1 MVGKTDDELTDLLA
15 KLYGIQEDIGAKP
28 KSSEEEKK
36 SRAESVVTMGQGK
49 KAQEKASKF
58 LQLKGDIVDRLK
70 SIHQMLKDI
79 KEKEG
84 AGFGGDNAK
93 EIIKMQAE
101 VRESLRQA
109 TDDWKELDEI
119 YKKEAR
125 KKRSKFTPEELE
137 VQAELVQRL
146 YAEIEKVKEAQM
158 KGYARGKG
166 EATPGIPTKSLFMDS
181 GKFFLQCGALVRLVT
196 YCRILLFLILLFC
209 FNFRNKHTANKK
221 GGPSW
226 KGTGGGVAL
235 TDGQQQQMLQIEER
249 DADFDRQLDEIGE
262 GIQDLAEI
270 AEMQGE
276 EVAHQTQMLDK
287 LHTKM
292 DAANERM
299 VGVNT
304 KMKDT
309 LEEVG
314 RSSDKLCVDIMC
326 IVLMI
331 GFIAVIYNFATG

>member
-1 MVGKTDDELTDLLA
+1 MGKTKTDDELTELLA

-28 KSSEEEKK
+28 KSSVEEKK
-36 SRAESVVTMGQGK
+36 ARAENVVVMGQGK

-79 KEKEG
+79 KEKEQ

-93 EIIKMQAE
+93 EIIKMQAD
-101 VRESLRQA
+101 VREQLRQA
-109 TDDWKELDEI
+109 SDDWKTLDEI

-146 YAEIEKVKEAQM
+146 YTEIEKVKEAQM
-158 KGYARGKG
+158 KGYARGQR
-166 EATPGIPTKSLFMDS
+166 ENTPGLPTKSIFD
-181 GKFFLQCGALVRLVT
+181 KT
-196 YCRILLFLILLFC
+196 
-209 FNFRNKHTANKK
+209 NKK

-226 KGTGGGVAL
+226 QGTGGGVSL
-235 TDGQQQQMLQIEER
+235 TDGQQQQLSLIEER

-270 AEMQGE
+270 AQMQGE
-276 EVAHQTQMLDK
+276 EVAHQTQMLEN
-287 LHTKM
+287 LHTKI
-292 DAANERM
+292 DAANERLA
-299 VGVNT
+299 GVNT

-331 GFIAVIYNFATG
+331 GFGAVIYNFAVA

>member
-1 MVGKTDDELTDLLA
+1 MGKAKTDDELTELLA

-28 KSSEEEKK
+28 KTSVEEKQA
-36 SRAESVVTMGQGK
+36 RAESVAVMGQGK
-49 KAQEKASKF
+49 KAQEKGSKF

-70 SIHQMLKDI
+70 DIHQMLKDI
-79 KEKEG
+79 KEKEQ

-101 VRESLRQA
+101 VREKLRQA
-109 TDDWKELDEI
+109 SDDWKELDEI

-137 VQAELVQRL
+137 VQSELVQRL

-158 KGYARGKG
+158 KGYARGQR
-166 EATPGIPTKSLFMDS
+166 ENTPGIPTKSLFMDS
-181 GKFFLQCGALVRLVT
+181 GKYSISRAKCFQWNDMESLARFLSLTQKSTVC
-196 YCRILLFLILLFC
+196 LFSG
-209 FNFRNKHTANKK
+209 KK
-221 GGPSW
+221 GGQSW

-235 TDGQQQQMLQIEER
+235 TEGQQQQMLQIEER

-270 AEMQGE
+270 AQMQGE
-276 EVAHQTQMLDK
+276 EVANQTQMLEK

-292 DAANERM
+292 DAANERLA
-299 VGVNT
+299 GVNT

-309 LEEVG
+309 LQEVG

-326 IVLMI
+326 IVMMI
-331 GFIAVIYNFATG
+331 GFVAVIYNFTKT

>member
-1 MVGKTDDELTDLLA
+1 MGKTKTDDELTDLLA

-28 KSSEEEKK
+28 KSSEDEKK
-36 SRAESVVTMGQGK
+36 ARAENVVTMGQGK
-49 KAQEKASKF
+49 KAQEKASRF

-79 KEKEG
+79 KEKEQ

-93 EIIKMQAE
+93 EIIKMQAD
-101 VRESLRQA
+101 VREQLRQA
-109 TDDWKELDEI
+109 SDDWKTLDEI

-146 YAEIEKVKEAQM
+146 YTEIEKVKEAQM
-158 KGYARGKG
+158 KGYARGQR
-166 EATPGIPTKSLFMDS
+166 ENTPGLPTKSLFDKT
-181 GKFFLQCGALVRLVT
+181 G
-196 YCRILLFLILLFC
+196 
-209 FNFRNKHTANKK
+209 KK
-221 GGPSW
+221 GAPSW
-226 KGTGGGVAL
+226 QGTGGGVAM
-235 TDGQQQQMLQIEER
+235 TEGQQQQLSLIEER

-276 EVAHQTQMLDK
+276 EVAHQTQMLDT
-287 LHTKM
+287 LHTKI
-292 DAANERM
+292 DAANERLA
-299 VGVNT
+299 GVNT

-331 GFIAVIYNFATG
+331 GFGAVIYNFTVG

>member
-1 MVGKTDDELTDLLA
+1 MGKTKTDRELTDLLP
-15 KLYGIQEDIGAKP
+15 KLNGIQEDIGAKP
-28 KSSEEEKK
+28 KSSEDEKK
-36 SRAESVVTMGQGK
+36 ARAENVVTMGQGK

-79 KEKEG
+79 KEKEQ

-166 EATPGIPTKSLFMDS
+166 ENTPGIPTKSLFMDS
-181 GKFFLQCGALVRLVT
+181 GKLQRMSKCLTLLACCGTALNAT
-196 YCRILLFLILLFC
+196 
-209 FNFRNKHTANKK
+209 K
-221 GGPSW
+221 
-226 KGTGGGVAL
+226 L
-235 TDGQQQQMLQIEER
+235 TFYFPVECTVEQAKREDPAGKERAEE
-249 DADFDRQLDEIGE
+249 LP
-262 GIQDLAEI
+262 
-270 AEMQGE
+270 
-276 EVAHQTQMLDK
+276 
-287 LHTKM
+287 
-292 DAANERM
+292 
-299 VGVNT
+299 
-304 KMKDT
+304 
-309 LEEVG
+309 
-314 RSSDKLCVDIMC
+314 
-326 IVLMI
+326 
-331 GFIAVIYNFATG
+331 

>member
-1 MVGKTDDELTDLLA
+1 MGKTKTDDELTDLLA

-28 KSSEEEKK
+28 KSSEDEKK
-36 SRAESVVTMGQGK
+36 TRAENVVTMGQGK

-79 KEKEG
+79 KEKES

-166 EATPGIPTKSLFMDS
+166 ESTPGIPTKSLFMDC
-181 GKFFLQCGALVRLVT
+181 K
-196 YCRILLFLILLFC
+196 
-209 FNFRNKHTANKK
+209 
-221 GGPSW
+221 
-226 KGTGGGVAL
+226 
-235 TDGQQQQMLQIEER
+235 
-249 DADFDRQLDEIGE
+249 
-262 GIQDLAEI
+262 
-270 AEMQGE
+270 
-276 EVAHQTQMLDK
+276 
-287 LHTKM
+287 
-292 DAANERM
+292 
-299 VGVNT
+299 
-304 KMKDT
+304 
-309 LEEVG
+309 
-314 RSSDKLCVDIMC
+314 
-326 IVLMI
+326 
-331 GFIAVIYNFATG
+331 

>member
-1 MVGKTDDELTDLLA
+1 MGKTKTDDELTELLA

-28 KSSEEEKK
+28 KSSEDEKK
-36 SRAESVVTMGQGK
+36 ARAENVVTMGQGK

-79 KEKEG
+79 KEKES

-166 EATPGIPTKSLFMDS
+166 ENTPGIPTKSLFMDCKYFVVVS
-181 GKFFLQCGALVRLVT
+181 VVVVLGDYGAVAP
-196 YCRILLFLILLFC
+196 
-209 FNFRNKHTANKK
+209 FR
-221 GGPSW
+221 
-226 KGTGGGVAL
+226 
-235 TDGQQQQMLQIEER
+235 
-249 DADFDRQLDEIGE
+249 
-262 GIQDLAEI
+262 
-270 AEMQGE
+270 
-276 EVAHQTQMLDK
+276 
-287 LHTKM
+287 
-292 DAANERM
+292 
-299 VGVNT
+299 
-304 KMKDT
+304 
-309 LEEVG
+309 
-314 RSSDKLCVDIMC
+314 C
-326 IVLMI
+326 
-331 GFIAVIYNFATG
+331 